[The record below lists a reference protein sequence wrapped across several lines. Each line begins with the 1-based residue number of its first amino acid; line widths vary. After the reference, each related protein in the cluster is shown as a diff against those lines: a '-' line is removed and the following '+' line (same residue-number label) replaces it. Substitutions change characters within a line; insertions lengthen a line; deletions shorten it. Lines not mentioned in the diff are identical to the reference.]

1 MASDDQMLS
10 VPVGYRRMISWELS
24 EVKER
29 VKKKKKSQVDYS
41 SLDTELKTEDLT
53 SSEEGEGLEE
63 FYSAPESPLSSDDTS
78 TSDPTLLSP
87 TSSLTSSLGL
97 PEAVRKKGAQS
108 KKKKKKRKTQNRKI
122 ARDEFF
128 RPICNL
134 FEDEDSVLAVS
145 DLSLTDLGGVLSLTE
160 LCLIKI
166 QQVVKSEFATGN
178 IMHLSM
184 LSPTY
189 PLPGVVGKMVGI

>member
-1 MASDDQMLS
+1 MASGSDDQML
-10 VPVGYRRMISWELS
+10 PAPWPLGYRKMVSLELS
-24 EVKER
+24 EVHER
-29 VKKKKKSQVDYS
+29 AKKKKKSQVDDTQILEQDLIS
-41 SLDTELKTEDLT
+41 SGEEED
-53 SSEEGEGLEE
+53 SEE

-78 TSDPTLLSP
+78 LGDAVLLSP
-87 TSSLTSSLGL
+87 TSRVGL

-108 KKKKKKRKTQNRKI
+108 KKKKKRKAQNRKI

-166 QQVVKSEFATGN
+166 QQVVKSE
-178 IMHLSM
+178 
-184 LSPTY
+184 
-189 PLPGVVGKMVGI
+189 

>member
-29 VKKKKKSQVDYS
+29 VKKKKKRKKSQVDYS

-122 ARDEFF
+122 ARG
-128 RPICNL
+128 RVLQTNL
-134 FEDEDSVLAVS
+134 
-145 DLSLTDLGGVLSLTE
+145 
-160 LCLIKI
+160 
-166 QQVVKSEFATGN
+166 
-178 IMHLSM
+178 
-184 LSPTY
+184 
-189 PLPGVVGKMVGI
+189 

>member
-10 VPVGYRRMISWELS
+10 APVGYRRMISWELS

-29 VKKKKKSQVDYS
+29 VKKKKKRNKSQVDDS
-41 SLDTELKTEDLT
+41 SLDPEIETEDLT
-53 SSEEGEGLEE
+53 SSDEGEDSEE

-78 TSDPTLLSP
+78 TSDAILLSP

-97 PEAVRKKGAQS
+97 PEAVRKKGGQS
-108 KKKKKKRKTQNRKI
+108 KKKKKRKAQNRKI

-166 QQVVKSEFATGN
+166 QQVVKSE
-178 IMHLSM
+178 
-184 LSPTY
+184 
-189 PLPGVVGKMVGI
+189 